1 MRVQCIAS
9 HLICDEGVTYR
20 KGDVFEIREED
31 YPRVRTAVK
40 VLPEPVPVETS
51 EPVPVVTPEPAV
63 EQDST
68 PVATPEP
75 EPVETP
81 APKKTTEKRGSR
93 AK

>member
-1 MRVQCIAS
+1 MRVQCMAS

-40 VLPEPVPVETS
+40 VLPAPEPVETS
-51 EPVPVVTPEPAV
+51 EPVA
-63 EQDST
+63 EQDS
-68 PVATPEP
+68 